1 MESQGYY
8 RSLLTFYFLNISN
21 EVFCCSM
28 IVISTSN
35 PFLQNMYK
43 NIQNSIPWLILAGS
57 GGVADILV
65 TLIDRG
71 CWDADMV
78 QELLINT
85 FTNGL
90 HSTEIPCWVKLVKDH
105 LCFKIVR
112 LCDFIQA
119 WIMLF

>member
-1 MESQGYY
+1 MK
-8 RSLLTFYFLNISN
+8 
-21 EVFCCSM
+21 
-28 IVISTSN
+28 VISTFN
-35 PFLQNMYK
+35 PFLQKMYK

-65 TLIDRG
+65 TLMDKG

-90 HSTEIPCWVKLVKDH
+90 HGTEIPSWVKLVKDH

-112 LCDFIQA
+112 HCDFMQA